1 MRSGTNLPRVKDY
14 NQGVILEA
22 IRSDEG
28 ISRTELATKTGLT
41 KQTVSV
47 IVKRLLDQQLV
58 REDGIRA
65 SSGGKRATN
74 LRLERTARYTIGV
87 QLDVDYTNLVVM
99 ALDGKVVAESYHN
112 ISTILTPYEVISKLA
127 EWIKELVIESALNND
142 KIIGVGVCAP
152 GPLNYFKGII
162 HNPPALKVWI
172 DIPLKQLLEVQ
183 TGYHV
188 IVDNDATAAAIGE
201 RWSGGA
207 QGVNNFAFIY
217 MGTGIGGGLFIEN
230 QVYRGSTT
238 YAGEF
243 GHMSL
248 NPYGAPC
255 FCGNRGCIE
264 VCCAPP
270 AIVDVIHARLAN
282 GEPSILT
289 ELYNTD
295 PVKVD
300 FEEIGEAALSGDP
313 LALQEIERVAWLLG
327 NGVVNLVNL
336 LDVSLVVLGGK
347 GFRKLGTL
355 YQRIIQEVLDQRVIA
370 RSRRDI
376 RVELSAAG
384 ENAGAVGAA
393 SLILHEFFAPR
404 LASLN
409 PT

>member
-255 FCGNRGCIE
+255 FCGIG
-264 VCCAPP
+264 VALKFV
-270 AIVDVIHARLAN
+270 ALHQRL
-282 GEPSILT
+282 LT
-289 ELYNTD
+289 
-295 PVKVD
+295 
-300 FEEIGEAALSGDP
+300 
-313 LALQEIERVAWLLG
+313 
-327 NGVVNLVNL
+327 
-336 LDVSLVVLGGK
+336 
-347 GFRKLGTL
+347 
-355 YQRIIQEVLDQRVIA
+355 
-370 RSRRDI
+370 
-376 RVELSAAG
+376 
-384 ENAGAVGAA
+384 
-393 SLILHEFFAPR
+393 
-404 LASLN
+404 
-409 PT
+409 